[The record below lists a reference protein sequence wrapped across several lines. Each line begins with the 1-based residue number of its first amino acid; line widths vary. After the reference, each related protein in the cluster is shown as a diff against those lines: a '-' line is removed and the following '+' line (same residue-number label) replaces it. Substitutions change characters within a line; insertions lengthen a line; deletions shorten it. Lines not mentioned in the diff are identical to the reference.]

1 MTSMY
6 SYLFKAFYDWLC
18 DNGANPRILVD
29 ATKEGVEV
37 PKEYVTGG
45 MILISIYHLY
55 VKDFNIGPNKISFYT
70 RFKGKSEYVAIPYSA
85 MTELICPDTGLTI
98 PMNMW
103 LASIDLACHQFDLSE
118 YNGDEAL
125 MRELDR
131 HSEAVCHES
140 NSSKIRFIIEPEEGD
155 NVNGAEGDDNG
166 ADSPAEASAAK
177 APDSDNADADSA
189 AADSKDI
196 AKIKDAAVA
205 QTPSAP
211 EESTAAENDAAE
223 PAAKGTENESVQQGS
238 EPQAATEI
246 KAEDKTA
253 QQQQPAAAKNKS
265 KDDMAKNKPSFTFLE

>member
-37 PKEYVTGG
+37 PQEYVTGG

-131 HSEAVCHES
+131 HSEAVCHEP
-140 NSSKIRFIIEPEEGD
+140 NASKIRFIIEPEEGD
-155 NVNGAEGDDNG
+155 NAEGAERNDNG
-166 ADSPAEASAAK
+166 AD
-177 APDSDNADADSA
+177 
-189 AADSKDI
+189 
-196 AKIKDAAVA
+196 
-205 QTPSAP
+205 
-211 EESTAAENDAAE
+211 
-223 PAAKGTENESVQQGS
+223 
-238 EPQAATEI
+238 ATDE
-246 KAEDKTA
+246 
-253 QQQQPAAAKNKS
+253 
-265 KDDMAKNKPSFTFLE
+265 

>member
-140 NSSKIRFIIEPEEGD
+140 NASKIRFIIEPEDGD
-155 NVNGAEGDDNG
+155 NSDGAEGDDNI
-166 ADSPAEASAAK
+166 AASPDEAK
-177 APDSDNADADSA
+177 AEKSPDSSDAADSA
-189 AADSKDI
+189 VAESKD
-196 AKIKDAAVA
+196 AKIKDAAEA
-205 QTPSAP
+205 QTKSAL
-211 EESTAAENDAAE
+211 EKQTTAADDAAESTAKSSEKDSA
-223 PAAKGTENESVQQGS
+223 QQGN
-238 EPQAATEI
+238 EPQAAAS

-253 QQQQPAAAKNKS
+253 QQLATAKNKS